1 MGNVHW
7 VGTLHLNMVRI
18 ASASATIVI
27 LFVLGRVFGVIAA
40 DSFGE
45 MSLLNVVAAP
55 LIVLGVGSVTVLVGR
70 ALTAIGLPFAGLL
83 TALVATAMTI
93 VVAIGDPL
101 IWIGRRFFP
110 ALIPSVRFNPLNLHA
125 VMMVEKE

>member
-7 VGTLHLNMVRI
+7 TGTLHLNVVRI

-27 LFVLGRVFGVIAA
+27 LFILGRVFGFIDPGA
-40 DSFGE
+40 FGATP
-45 MSLLNVVAAP
+45 LLNVVAAP

-83 TALVATAMTI
+83 TALIAIAMTAI
-93 VVAIGDPL
+93 VAIGDPL
-101 IWIGRRFFP
+101 IWVGRKFYP